1 MKNFKYELSR
11 CGDCIFFQHEY
22 KKTRERALKKL
33 NLKLKKLEHEREMS
47 KQRKPLFDLNKEESF
62 RGYSILIEEVNQQ
75 IIELQKT
82 KLGEHSDIINFKEWE
97 YLSGKLTNPLF
108 CRTCEYYKNYRS
120 PNYERKTL
128 LNLTH
133 HLKELQFYAYM
144 PKTNLFKI
152 FPYEGEEYL
161 KFLAEI
167 EKVKEE
173 IKAIKSKSRKKQIDD
188 TS

>member
-1 MKNFKYELSR
+1 M
-11 CGDCIFFQHEY
+11 
-22 KKTRERALKKL
+22 
-33 NLKLKKLEHEREMS
+33 
-47 KQRKPLFDLNKEESF
+47 
-62 RGYSILIEEVNQQ
+62 
-75 IIELQKT
+75 
-82 KLGEHSDIINFKEWE
+82 
-97 YLSGKLTNPLF
+97 
-108 CRTCEYYKNYRS
+108 
-120 PNYERKTL
+120 
-128 LNLTH
+128 
-133 HLKELQFYAYM
+133 M